1 MSKLKFLQVEIYYMK
16 KLFFLLSNI
25 IYLQGNSQNVFK
37 ISSGTFLR
45 TSEASFIV
53 SENTSL
59 INDGNFQQASG
70 TFKFTGDRDVFVSGK
85 NASTFARLIMS
96 KAGTAKLKLQQDIAV
111 TGELN
116 FSGGL
121 LDLTDFTIDLGTTGL
136 LTGENEMTHTIGK
149 KGYIQIISILN
160 APNNS
165 NPGNLGAI
173 FTSTQN
179 LGSTMVR
186 RGHQLQANL
195 NGEGVLRY
203 YDVRPANKTGFNTT
217 LRFSYFNSELTGQDE
232 NNLTIW
238 QSPDNSSWTNLGFT
252 TRNITTNYVEES
264 IVSGI
269 SRNDGSPRF
278 IYCIAGDDITVRA
291 KTTNNSN
298 HHVKDNWNVWPN
310 PVTENLWININS
322 SEESKATIKVVDDKG
337 TLISVQQ
344 NNLSSGNNLLNV
356 DMKKMAAGTYLIVA
370 NWANNRMQKTMK
382 VVKM

>member
-1 MSKLKFLQVEIYYMK
+1 MSKSKYLQVEIYYMK
-16 KLFFLLSNI
+16 RLFFLLCII
-25 IYLQGNSQNVFK
+25 IYLQGNSQNVFR

-59 INDGNFQQASG
+59 INDGNLQQASG
-70 TFKFTGDRDVFVSGK
+70 AFKFTGDRDAFVSGK
-85 NASTFARLIMS
+85 NASTFARLIIS
-96 KAGTAKLKLQQDIAV
+96 KSGTARLKLQQHIAV

-121 LDLTDFTIDLGTTGL
+121 LDLTDFTIDLGATGL

-149 KGYIQIISILN
+149 KGYIQIVTDLN
-160 APNNS
+160 APNSS

-179 LGSTMVR
+179 LGSTIVR

-203 YDVRPANKTGFNTT
+203 YDVRPSNRIGFNTT
-217 LRFSYFNSELTGQDE
+217 LRFSYFNSELRRHDE

-238 QSPDNSSWTNLGFT
+238 QSPDNSRWTNLGFT
-252 TRNITTNYVEES
+252 TRNITTNYVEKS

-269 SRNDGSPRF
+269 NRNDGSPRF
-278 IYCIAGDDITVRA
+278 IYCIAGDDITVRT
-291 KTTNNSN
+291 KNTNNSDYN
-298 HHVKDNWNVWPN
+298 VKDNWNAWPN
-310 PVTENLWININS
+310 PVIENLWINVS
-322 SEESKATIKVVDDKG
+322 SSAESKAIIKVYDDKG
-337 TLISVQQ
+337 TLISLQQ
-344 NNLSSGNNLLNV
+344 NNLVRGNNLMNV
-356 DMKKMAAGTYLIVA
+356 DMKKMAAGTYLIQIY
-370 NWANNRMQKTMK
+370 WSSGQIQKSMK